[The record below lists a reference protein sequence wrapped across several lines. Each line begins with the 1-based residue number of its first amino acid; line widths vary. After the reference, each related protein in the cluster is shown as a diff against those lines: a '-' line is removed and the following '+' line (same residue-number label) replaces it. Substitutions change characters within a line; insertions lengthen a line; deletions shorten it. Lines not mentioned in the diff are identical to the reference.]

1 MLKPQDVL
9 IACKLLSLGDARWTF
24 SRLASSLSISV
35 SESHEATE
43 RCKKAAV
50 LATSKSRLFVVKR
63 KFFEL
68 LTLAV
73 PQIFYAVRGPIQM
86 GTPTS
91 VWAGPLASRFTSATW
106 PRGSGGDIPLVWP
119 HEGGTVRGESL
130 LPIYP
135 TVPKIVGS
143 DLALYEMLALI
154 DVIRTAEIPDRKLA
168 ATMLEKIIWKD
179 D

>member
-9 IACKLLSLGDARWTF
+9 VACKLLSLGDVRWTF
-24 SRLASSLSISV
+24 SRLAGSLSISV

-43 RCKKAAV
+43 RCKKAGV
-50 LATSKSRLFVVKR
+50 LGISKNKLIVVKR
-63 KFFEL
+63 KLFEL
-68 LTLAV
+68 LTTAV
-73 PQIFYAVRGPIQM
+73 PQVFYAVRGSIQV

-91 VWAGPLASRFTSATW
+91 VWAKPLASHF
-106 PRGSGGDIPLVWP
+106 PRESGDDIPLVWP
-119 HEGGTVRGESL
+119 HDGGTTRGESL

-154 DVIRTAEIPDRKLA
+154 DVIRTADIPDRKLA
-168 ATMLEKIIWKD
+168 SGMLEKIIWKD

>member
-9 IACKLLSLGDARWTF
+9 VACKLFSLGDSRWTF
-24 SRLASSLSISV
+24 SRLAGSLSISV

-43 RCKKAAV
+43 RCKKAGV
-50 LATSKSRLFVVKR
+50 LATSKSRLIVVKR

-73 PQIFYAVRGPIQM
+73 PQVFYAVRGSIQM

-91 VWAGPLASRFTSATW
+91 VWAGPLASRF
-106 PRGSGGDIPLVWP
+106 PRESGGDIPLVWP
-119 HEGGTVRGESL
+119 HDGGSARGESL

-135 TVPKIVGS
+135 TVPKIIGQDPS
-143 DLALYEMLALI
+143 LHEMLALI
-154 DVIRTAEIPDRKLA
+154 DVIRTADIPDRKLA
-168 ATMLEKIIWKD
+168 AHMLEEIIWKD